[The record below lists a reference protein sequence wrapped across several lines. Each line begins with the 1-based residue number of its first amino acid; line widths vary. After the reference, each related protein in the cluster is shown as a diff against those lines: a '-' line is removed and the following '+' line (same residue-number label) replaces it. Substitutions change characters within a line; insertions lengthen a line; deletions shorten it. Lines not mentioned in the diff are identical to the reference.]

1 MIIDW
6 AEITKLA
13 LIDLWQGFLGFIPSL
28 IGAIIVFALGWIIA
42 VWVGK
47 IVAGVLKK
55 LKIDKAFEKG
65 TWRKAL
71 AKADLKVDVAGFIG
85 AIVKWVLVIVFLQIS
100 VEILG
105 WVAFAVFLRDVLTYL
120 PNVIIAALIFVV
132 AVIIADIVEK
142 IVKTGVEGIKVGYGQ
157 IVSMIAKWSI
167 WVFAILAILYQLG
180 IAPALMEIF
189 FFGIV
194 AMLAISFGLAFG
206 LGGKEVAAE
215 ILQDLKKKLRKE

>member
-1 MIIDW
+1 MIINW
-6 AEITKLA
+6 AEITRESLVSF
-13 LIDLWQGFLGFIPSL
+13 WQGFLGFIPSL
-28 IGAIIVFALGWIIA
+28 IGAIIVFVLGWIIA

-85 AIVKWVLVIVFLQIS
+85 IIAKWALVIVFLQIS

-105 WVAFAVFLRDVLTYL
+105 WAAFAVFLKDVLIWL

-142 IVKTGVEGIKVGYGQ
+142 IVKTSVEGIKAGYGQ
-157 IVSMIAKWSI
+157 VISMIAKWSI

-180 IAPALMEIF
+180 IAPALMETL

-194 AMLAISFGLAFG
+194 AMLAIAFGLAFG
-206 LGGKEVAAE
+206 LGGREVAAE
-215 ILQDLKKKLRKE
+215 ILQDLKKKLKEE